1 MLECRIH
8 KKKIFYK
15 TVLPGRLTP
24 VSSALLDGPDDC
36 FSDVPKRSAVVR
48 QRLGRRLAT
57 RLATIAKALKKIKLT
72 LKKVNTTLKKN

>member
-8 KKKIFYK
+8 KKKLLN

-24 VSSALLDGPDDC
+24 VSSPLFDGPDDC

-57 RLATIAKALKKIKLT
+57 RLATITKTLKKIKLT
-72 LKKVNTTLKKN
+72 QH